1 MQHLTALILDPD
13 RCLQRGLAK
22 SQIQNITLCPA
33 ATAEQL
39 SASLTSGPVDLIMLD
54 MQLPQGITGLALVAE
69 LRKQKPDIPVI
80 LLTASTPT
88 EDDWISAASE
98 PLVEMMQTPVTA
110 GKLMYHLSRLFQTK
124 DQFGDFKRHEVIA
137 QPLDELR
144 NENGRLDA
152 ELIAKVFDV
161 NITDIAANVGISR
174 QALSKTPDSLNIQ
187 PALRHFERIARS
199 LLAVTGSQKGLKM
212 WLNSPNKRFD
222 EHTPL
227 EIIKL
232 GKVQLLADWV
242 DDARL
247 GSPD

>member
-1 MQHLTALILDPD
+1 MQNLTALILDPD
-13 RCLQRGLAK
+13 TCLHHDLVG
-22 SQIQNITLCPA
+22 SQIRNITLCPS

-39 SASLTSGPVDLIMLD
+39 SASLTVGPADLIMLD
-54 MQLPQGITGLALVAE
+54 MQLPKGIAGLALVAE
-69 LRKQKPDIPVI
+69 LRKQRPGIPVI
-80 LLTASTPT
+80 LLTANSPS

-98 PLVEMMQTPVTA
+98 PLVEVMQTPVTA
-110 GKLMYHLSRLFQTK
+110 GKLMYHLSRLFQSK
-124 DQFGDFKRHEVIA
+124 GQLEDFKRHEVVA

-144 NENGRLDA
+144 NDNGRLDA
-152 ELIAKVFDV
+152 ELIAKLFDL

-187 PALRHFERIARS
+187 PALRHFERVARS
-199 LLAVTGSQKGLKM
+199 LLVVTGSPKGLKM